1 MKIRSVIT
9 VLLLLSA
16 LPVTA
21 RDMVRMPQ
29 QVADPQMTDICRQL
43 ITATEKIEELL
54 LKVKDFES
62 AQAAAPAMQKQ
73 LNHVREL
80 LQRLEEA
87 PTDIAT
93 NRVITRTMTTLT
105 HITQRY
111 IPEISRLQTAGAY
124 GSESLLTVLQVLG
137 SDDPYA
143 EDEPPPAPPATQP
156 DDVCA
161 ALCRHLSDVLYELR
175 KTTDSYSAR
184 NTAAMLRQWQHEQQQ
199 LCEQWKGIAAVSSSQ
214 PIEQRDKLTRL
225 QAELAA
231 EIDRLRQTACYDDPD
246 LPALLRQYAEL
257 PL

>member
-9 VLLLLSA
+9 VLLLSA

-21 RDMVRMPQ
+21 RDVVRMPQQ
-29 QVADPQMTDICRQL
+29 QVADPQMADICRQL
-43 ITATEKIEELL
+43 ITATEEIEELL
-54 LKVKDFES
+54 LKIKDSES

-93 NRVITRTMTTLT
+93 NRVITRTMMTLT

-111 IPEISRLQTAGAY
+111 IPEISRLQTVGAY

-143 EDEPPPAPPATQP
+143 EDEPPPAPPSALP
-156 DDVCA
+156 NDVYA

-184 NTAAMLRQWQHEQQQ
+184 NTAAVLRRWQHEQQQ
-199 LCEQWKGIAAVSSSQ
+199 LCEQWKSIAADSSTQ
-214 PIEQRDKLTRL
+214 PMELRDKLTRL
-225 QAELAA
+225 KAELAA
-231 EIDRLRQTACYDDPD
+231 EIDRLRRTACYDDPD
-246 LPALLRQYAEL
+246 LPALLSLYAEL